1 MNRFIKKELQFGAN
15 NYKSLPVCLS
25 KGRGIY
31 LFDTNNRKYFDFL
44 SCYSAVNQGHC
55 HPKIISSLKDQ
66 ADKLTLT
73 SRAYF
78 NDQLGPYMEFITNFF
93 KYDKILPMN
102 TGVEAGE
109 TAIKIARKWGY
120 ESKGVEHNKAT
131 VLFAKNNF
139 WGRTISACSSSN
151 DPDCYTN
158 FGPFMNGME
167 IINYNC
173 IKSLEE
179 KLIDNKNIVA
189 FMLEPIQGEAG
200 VIIPDNGYLK
210 SVKEVCKKYNV
221 LMICD
226 EVQTGIG
233 RTGKMLASDH
243 ENVKPDILCLGKALS
258 GGVLPISAV
267 LADNDVIKYI
277 TPGTHGSTFGGNPL
291 ASVVATASLEVIRDE
306 KLSENSDKMGKIFRN
321 EVKLLNKDFVKQ
333 VRGKGLM
340 NAIEFENKEIT
351 DKVCIDLLDNG
362 LLTKSTHDNILRM
375 SPPLI
380 IKEEEL
386 LSALELIKSSFDKL

>member
-1 MNRFIKKELQFGAN
+1 MNRLIRKELQFGAN

-25 KGRGIY
+25 RGSGIY
-31 LFDTNNRKYFDFL
+31 LFDTNNKKYFDFL

-55 HPKIISSLKDQ
+55 HPKIIRSLKDQ

-78 NDQLGPYMEFITNFF
+78 NDQLGPYMEFITKTFD
-93 KYDKILPMN
+93 YDKVLPMN

-120 ESKGVEHNKAT
+120 ESKGVEKNKAT

-139 WGRTISACSSSN
+139 WGRTMSACSSSN
-151 DPDCYTN
+151 DPDCYFN
-158 FGPFMNGME
+158 FGPFMDGME
-167 IINYNC
+167 IIDYNC
-173 IKSLEE
+173 IESLEK
-179 KLIDNKNIVA
+179 KLNENKNIVA

-200 VIIPDNGYLK
+200 VIIPNKGYLK
-210 SVKEVCKKYNV
+210 KVKELCEKQNV

-233 RTGKMLASDH
+233 RTGRMLASSH
-243 ENVKPDILCLGKALS
+243 EDIKPDILCLGKALS

-267 LADNDVIKYI
+267 LADDNIMKHI
-277 TPGTHGSTFGGNPL
+277 TPGSHGSTFGGNPL

-306 KLSENSDKMGKIFRN
+306 NLCYNSNKMGNIFRN
-321 EVKLLNKDFVKQ
+321 ELNLLNKDFIKEI
-333 VRGKGLM
+333 RGKGLM
-340 NAIEFENKEIT
+340 NAIEFENKKIT
-351 DKVCIDLLDNG
+351 DKVCIELLNNG

-380 IKEEEL
+380 INKNQMYEAIDTIKTSL
-386 LSALELIKSSFDKL
+386 NLI